1 MVAPVQAT
9 APPVGGVPVP
19 VPPAL
24 VLPAPA
30 GIGSRGARTPGSDR
44 ASAPPIGPAH
54 GRLIGLAHG
63 RLIGL
68 ARARPSGPGGDL
80 ETDPVNGAVAANG
93 AGSVGIAPSGLP
105 PVLSGWIAQSGGP
118 ASAVVSAP
126 LRGIASPDLL
136 GPAAPS
142 ASAGP
147 IDSGPRIA
155 SAGAIAFPPPPESA
169 APTAASRASPSP
181 ASPAAP
187 SGKAHR
193 PIPVEASAQARP
205 SSPMLAALSRAA
217 KPRATPPMSPPI

>member
-1 MVAPVQAT
+1 MLLDRGTTGVGFYGV
-9 APPVGGVPVP
+9 PPV
-19 VPPAL
+19 
-24 VLPAPA
+24 A
-30 GIGSRGARTPGSDR
+30 GTPLKIGDHRFTCD
-44 ASAPPIGPAH
+44 
-54 GRLIGLAHG
+54 
-63 RLIGL
+63 
-68 ARARPSGPGGDL
+68 GDP
-80 ETDPVNGAVAANG
+80 ETDPVNGAVNV

-105 PVLSGWIAQSGGP
+105 PVVSGWIARSGGP
-118 ASAVVSAP
+118 ASAVLSAP

-147 IDSGPRIA
+147 IASGPPIA

-169 APTAASRASPSP
+169 APTAASPASPSP

-205 SSPMLAALSRAA
+205 SSPMPAALSRAA

>member
-1 MVAPVQAT
+1 VVAPVQAT

-44 ASAPPIGPAH
+44 ASAPPIGPA
-54 GRLIGLAHG
+54 RG

-80 ETDPVNGAVAANG
+80 ETDPVNGAMAANG

-126 LRGIASPDLL
+126 LRGIDSPDLL
-136 GPAAPS
+136 GPAALS

-147 IDSGPRIA
+147 IASGPRIA

-205 SSPMLAALSRAA
+205 SSPMPAALSCAA